1 MTVKGRVEKLEK
13 MSGYDEGSI
22 YIVYKDDDTYTL
34 KVNDGDDVI
43 MSNDEFGVWE
53 RSKSE
58 NDFVIIVKYR
68 DEDKLE

>member
-43 MSNDEFGVWE
+43 MSVNQFEAWE
-53 RSKSE
+53 RSRLE
-58 NDFVIIVKYR
+58 NDYILIVSYR
-68 DEDKLE
+68 DDD